1 MQERTKLSAE
11 GGPVPAHEW
20 IAPSSACLS
29 RAIAITLEKARLPFG
44 SYHWENSWGVMADP
58 RSFPKF
64 VRFADR

>member
-1 MQERTKLSAE
+1 M
-11 GGPVPAHEW
+11 PAHEW

-29 RAIAITLEKARLPFG
+29 RTIAITLEKARLPFS

-64 VRFADR
+64 VRFADP